1 MFVRCQLFASLYR
14 FLQHRIFFLFF
25 VRRRSNK
32 QQICVKSYIVSL
44 IKYKKTKYF
53 ICKILVQAGQCGNQ
67 IGAKVCIDTKF
78 QLEINFLIFFPSFG
92 KLSQM
97 NMVLIQ
103 LVHTMATQ
111 IFNLNVLTFITMKLP
126 VN

>member
-1 MFVRCQLFASLYR
+1 MFVRCQSFASLYR
-14 FLQHRIFFLFF
+14 FLQHRIFSLFF

-53 ICKILVQAGQCGNQ
+53 IYKILVQAGQCGNQ
-67 IGAKVCIDTKF
+67 IGAKVCVDTNF
-78 QLEINFLIFFPSFG
+78 QPEINFFSSFG
-92 KLSQM
+92 KLSQT

-111 IFNLNVLTFITMKLP
+111 IFNLNVSTFITMKLP